1 MKKRLTRHYSSAVI
15 KTTFHN
21 TAIVIHNYLM
31 RVKYES
37 TKTAKAIP
45 QDIIHHT
52 PTKEVIYRREHLMLH
67 TMKGGKM
74 YQRHPVTA
82 FLLTSD
88 LKHSLQFS
96 FHAARQIHFT
106 AV

>member
-1 MKKRLTRHYSSAVI
+1 MKKKTTRHYSSAVI

-21 TAIVIHNYLM
+21 TDIVIHNCLM
-31 RVKYES
+31 CVKYET

-52 PTKEVIYRREHLMLH
+52 PTKEVIYRKKHLMLY
-67 TMKGGKM
+67 TTKGAKM
-74 YQRHPVTA
+74 YQRNPVTA
-82 FLLTSD
+82 FLLTCD